1 MCEIRP
7 YCILGYTLLRH
18 TTLNFP
24 LSRSRKG
31 NSYHILSH
39 HISLILFSKREFLS
53 QVVRDSTQLRE
64 VCIMK
69 KLLALLTIVILI
81 SFSGSAIAA
90 MKIKLGV
97 VTKPGSAQNIAAEKF
112 KELIE
117 ERSNGDIKVQIFHSA
132 SLGNETEILQQ
143 VQMNA
148 VQMAIV
154 TGGPFD
160 TFDPM
165 ARVINYPFLF
175 KDYAQ
180 VDNIL
185 DGPLGAELLKSL
197 EGSGFKGLC
206 FSENGFRNLTNNR
219 LPVKSPEDI
228 KGLKIRTMAS
238 AIHKTIWQNLGA
250 NPTPMPWPIYTEL
263 EQGVIDGQENP
274 LWVMEVY
281 KFYEIQKYMTLTRH
295 VYSYHIDVAS
305 LQWWKTLDAKTQ
317 KMIQNAMYEAAVFQR
332 KDNRSK
338 NAGRLKFLKEKGMQV
353 EENPDIGAFRAKV
366 SGLKDMDI
374 YKNPKVQALLVK
386 ILDATK

>member
-1 MCEIRP
+1 
-7 YCILGYTLLRH
+7 
-18 TTLNFP
+18 
-24 LSRSRKG
+24 
-31 NSYHILSH
+31 
-39 HISLILFSKREFLS
+39 
-53 QVVRDSTQLRE
+53 
-64 VCIMK
+64 MK
-69 KLLALLTIVILI
+69 KLIALLTMVTLI

-117 ERSNGDIKVQIFHSA
+117 ERSNGDINVKIFHSA

-143 VQMNA
+143 AQMNA

-180 VDNIL
+180 VDKIL

-317 KMIQNAMYEAAVFQR
+317 KMIQNAMYEAAVYQR

>member
-1 MCEIRP
+1 MV
-7 YCILGYTLLRH
+7 T
-18 TTLNFP
+18 
-24 LSRSRKG
+24 
-31 NSYHILSH
+31 
-39 HISLILFSKREFLS
+39 
-53 QVVRDSTQLRE
+53 
-64 VCIMK
+64 
-69 KLLALLTIVILI
+69 LI

-117 ERSNGDIKVQIFHSA
+117 ERSKGDINVQIFHSA

-143 VQMNA
+143 AQMNT

-180 VDNIL
+180 VDKIL

-219 LPVKSPEDI
+219 RPVKSPEDI

-305 LQWWKTLDAKTQ
+305 LQWWKTLDSKTQ

-338 NAGRLKFLKEKGMQV
+338 NADRLKFLKEKGMQV
-353 EENPDIGAFRAKV
+353 EENPDIDAFRAKV

>member
-1 MCEIRP
+1 
-7 YCILGYTLLRH
+7 
-18 TTLNFP
+18 
-24 LSRSRKG
+24 
-31 NSYHILSH
+31 
-39 HISLILFSKREFLS
+39 
-53 QVVRDSTQLRE
+53 
-64 VCIMK
+64 MK
-69 KLLALLTIVILI
+69 KLIALLTMVTLI

-117 ERSNGDIKVQIFHSA
+117 ERSNGDIKIQIFHSA

-180 VDNIL
+180 VDKIL

>member
-1 MCEIRP
+1 
-7 YCILGYTLLRH
+7 
-18 TTLNFP
+18 
-24 LSRSRKG
+24 
-31 NSYHILSH
+31 
-39 HISLILFSKREFLS
+39 
-53 QVVRDSTQLRE
+53 
-64 VCIMK
+64 MK
-69 KLLALLTIVILI
+69 KLLSLITIATVI
-81 SFSGSAIAA
+81 SFAGNSMAA
-90 MKIKLGV
+90 VTIKLGV

-117 ERSNGDIKVQIFHSA
+117 QRSNGDISIQIFHSA

-143 VQMNA
+143 VQMNTI
-148 VQMAIV
+148 QMAIV

-180 VDNIL
+180 VDKIL
-185 DGPLGAELLKSL
+185 DGPLGSELLKSL
-197 EGSGFKGLC
+197 EGSNFKSLC
-206 FSENGFRNLTNNR
+206 FSENGFRNLTNNKR
-219 LPVKSPEDI
+219 PVKSPEDI
-228 KGLKIRTMAS
+228 KGLKVRVMAS
-238 AIHKTIWQNLGA
+238 AIHKAIWRALGA

-305 LQWWKTLDAKTQ
+305 LQWWNTLDANNQ
-317 KMIQNAMYEAAVFQR
+317 KMIQEAMYDAAVFQR

-338 NAGRLKFLKEKGMQV
+338 NAARLQFLKEKGMQV
-353 EENPDIGAFRAKV
+353 EENPDINAFRSKV
-366 SGLKDMDI
+366 AGLKDMDI
-374 YKNPKVQALLVK
+374 YKDPKVQALLVK